1 LFRVVGVE
9 KPHSPEPPTS
19 RPPRAERDE
28 LVRAHLP
35 LVEVLARRFVSESE
49 SIDDLRQV
57 GVIGLLKAANRF
69 EPCRGVPFA
78 AYAAPFVLGEL
89 RHHVRDCTWPV
100 RVPRAENGDGSRRR
114 QTVAVPLDEAALA
127 APDALAET
135 EDRLLVASLVRR
147 LGTREREVVY
157 RYFVRERS
165 QADIGRE
172 LGLSQIQVSRMLRA
186 SLAVMRRRLEALPR

>member
-1 LFRVVGVE
+1 
-9 KPHSPEPPTS
+9 
-19 RPPRAERDE
+19 
-28 LVRAHLP
+28 
-35 LVEVLARRFVSESE
+35 
-49 SIDDLRQV
+49 
-57 GVIGLLKAANRF
+57 
-69 EPCRGVPFA
+69 
-78 AYAAPFVLGEL
+78 
-89 RHHVRDCTWPV
+89 V
-100 RVPRAENGDGSRRR
+100 RVPRTENGDGSRRR
-114 QTVAVPLDEAALA
+114 ETFAVPLDEDALA
-127 APDALAET
+127 APDALAAT

>member
-1 LFRVVGVE
+1 VE
-9 KPHSPEPPTS
+9 KLHSPEPTTG
-19 RPPRAERDE
+19 RPLRVDRDE

-35 LVEVLARRFVSESE
+35 LVDVLARRFVSESE

-69 EPCRGVPFA
+69 EPWRGVPFP

-100 RVPRAENGDGSRRR
+100 RVPRTENGDGSRRR
-114 QTVAVPLDEAALA
+114 ETFAVPLDEAALA
-127 APDALAET
+127 APDALAAT